1 MLQYVALIAKVVK
14 FVVPTLLLIMNHDI
28 MKLMKYLVFI
38 NIIYIKKK
46 KKVIIKRSTR
56 LYVI

>member
-14 FVVPTLLLIMNHDI
+14 FVGPTSLLIMNHDI
-28 MKLMKYLVFI
+28 MKLMKYLVFT
-38 NIIYIKKK
+38 NIIYKKEE
-46 KKVIIKRSTR
+46 VIIKRSTR

>member
-14 FVVPTLLLIMNHDI
+14 FVVPMSLLIMNHDI

-38 NIIYIKKK
+38 NIIYKKK

>member
-1 MLQYVALIAKVVK
+1 MLQSVALIAKVVK
-14 FVVPTLLLIMNHDI
+14 FVVPMSLLIMNHDI

-46 KKVIIKRSTR
+46 KEVIIKRSTR

>member
-14 FVVPTLLLIMNHDI
+14 FVVPTSSLFMNHDI
-28 MKLMKYLVFI
+28 MKLMKYLVFT
-38 NIIYIKKK
+38 NIIYIK